1 METVPR
7 GTMSNE
13 AVFGTAA
20 CLQIGMN
27 VTSYVRTARGELAHW
42 AACQHSRD
50 GADDAGSS

>member
-13 AVFGTAA
+13 AAFGTAA
-20 CLQIGMN
+20 RLRIGMN
-27 VTSYVRTARGELAHW
+27 VTSYVWTARGELAHW